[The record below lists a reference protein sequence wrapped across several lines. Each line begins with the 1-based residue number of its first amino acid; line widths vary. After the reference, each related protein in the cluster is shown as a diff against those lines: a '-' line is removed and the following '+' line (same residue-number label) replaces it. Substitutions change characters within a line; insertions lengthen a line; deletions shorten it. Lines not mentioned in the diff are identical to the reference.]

1 MRKKN
6 SVDIQRIR
14 LHLQLTAI
22 TYDTNRGIPLI
33 DYDLLGNP
41 TRVQFCNGNVTEYVY
56 SATGARLQTTHRTA
70 VSGISVQAGKTKTL
84 TSKET
89 LSSDIT
95 YYMGNFV
102 YTKDGLQYHFADG
115 YNDGTSTGY
124 HYYIRDH
131 QGNNR
136 VVAKYDG
143 TIEQTTHYYPY
154 GGILSQSTNQG
165 FQKYKYNGKE
175 FDTMHGLNM
184 YDYGARQQ
192 DPTVGMFT
200 SMDPLCEK
208 YYNVNPYMYCAG
220 NPIRYVDPD
229 GREPIKKYA
238 GTSTDFKN
246 LLNNSPRHVG
256 KFKGQA
262 AINYLKSLSGTEW
275 KWSQCRPIPIQTGY
289 FNMKKGR
296 YIYTTKGG
304 WLDMAHFMFYAG
316 KAYNYKIQKEQAKRL
331 LNDKFIS
338 STYLVELYK
347 IANMDPVA
355 EAVQDGYLQEFS
367 DKYVAPHSA
376 YSYEDLPTDK
386 IGAIFGAEYFDPNS
400 SLPFAEQLFNYLQ
413 TLGAVSPKEAPN
425 FNQLPLE
432 DSDSP
437 TQTNMTTTPLYTND
451 DNKK

>member
-1 MRKKN
+1 
-6 SVDIQRIR
+6 
-14 LHLQLTAI
+14 
-22 TYDTNRGIPLI
+22 
-33 DYDLLGNP
+33 
-41 TRVQFCNGNVTEYVY
+41 
-56 SATGARLQTTHRTA
+56 
-70 VSGISVQAGKTKTL
+70 
-84 TSKET
+84 
-89 LSSDIT
+89 
-95 YYMGNFV
+95 
-102 YTKDGLQYHFADG
+102 
-115 YNDGTSTGY
+115 
-124 HYYIRDH
+124 
-131 QGNNR
+131 
-136 VVAKYDG
+136 
-143 TIEQTTHYYPY
+143 
-154 GGILSQSTNQG
+154 
-165 FQKYKYNGKE
+165 
-175 FDTMHGLNM
+175 
-184 YDYGARQQ
+184 
-192 DPTVGMFT
+192 
-200 SMDPLCEK
+200 
-208 YYNVNPYMYCAG
+208 
-220 NPIRYVDPD
+220 
-229 GREPIKKYA
+229 
-238 GTSTDFKN
+238 
-246 LLNNSPRHVG
+246 
-256 KFKGQA
+256 
-262 AINYLKSLSGTEW
+262 
-275 KWSQCRPIPIQTGY
+275 
-289 FNMKKGR
+289 MKKGR

-432 DSDSP
+432 DPDSP